1 MEVGD
6 GTVFRL
12 PLPFTIPLHGGF
24 FERLESSNRNLEHYS
39 AFHAALST
47 ASCIYLT
54 SALHSS
60 IVSSTNCVSEWNPTT
75 RFTIPLPRSAPTVKY
90 PRGLFLSPIL
100 SSILLSPFS
109 ASSQRPL
116 SRWCRQHCSQHCHQ
130 CREPWR
136 RRRRPWRREWRR
148 SWHPWHHWRRGRHY
162 RQHRLHYRQ
171 QRRR

>member
-109 ASSQRPL
+109 LLHPSSTPYLAGRNQYAVCGIASDAAGAVGFGSVIDLGVGDRK
-116 SRWCRQHCSQHCHQ
+116 SV
-130 CREPWR
+130 
-136 RRRRPWRREWRR
+136 
-148 SWHPWHHWRRGRHY
+148 
-162 RQHRLHYRQ
+162 
-171 QRRR
+171 